1 MTPVIHCSV
10 GNLTL
15 VPRTVLPPR
24 KEVKLTRCDTS
35 GKDTRFKSYRRF
47 LLSHSSVR
55 LFQLYRSSGI
65 QTVAAVG
72 ADLTVEE
79 TNPTVSE
86 EVADETLE
94 VPPNSDESS
103 VPSPSKSTTISSKTK
118 HIRPGRK
125 SEMPPVN
132 EEELVPGASFIG
144 KIRSIQPFGCFV
156 DFGAYTDGL
165 VHVSRISDSYVK
177 DVASVVSIGQEVK
190 VRIVEANM
198 ETGRISLTMRD
209 KDGTTKVQQKRES
222 TAESGE
228 KPKSFRKTGSRS
240 DQKRGETKKS
250 SKFAKG
256 QILDGTVK
264 NLNRSGAFISLPD
277 GEEGFLPIEEES
289 ESYAI
294 LGSSSLQ
301 VGQEV
306 NVRVL
311 RIARGKV
318 TLTMKKEEDVDEL
331 NKQLNQGVVHTAT
344 NPFELAFRKNK
355 EISAFL
361 DERERT
367 QESLKKIEQTIE
379 VGETVGNSD
388 AFAVDNSAKANG
400 DQTVGSSDSH
410 TEVNDEISINEEQ
423 LEEIP
428 VVDSLSDVVESKD
441 DGSLGVLTETV
452 DTVAKEDEKGSELFS
467 HSSQDS
473 VIDEIPVKGIED
485 STEILKEESITSQDA
500 VPDGGESS
508 ASNLSSS
515 LAVDDTPLPSE
526 SKEVTYDI
534 RALEQPEGTLL
545 TAEEAEVSSAEVTE
559 TGRAA
564 ETDEA
569 SLPSDDKEA
578 AGVIKSEVSL
588 EQVTETETFVKEEQ
602 GYEIPSSEEKE
613 DNLNSTQ
620 VDESTGDVKSEASL
634 EQVTETE
641 TLATG
646 EQGSETEDFTGQ
658 LDSRND
664 YGTIPEDLTKNQYD
678 KPIATEDVSV
688 PTNSSDAKSLSGGS
702 LDGQTDSSDEPRSVK
717 ATISPSLVKQLREET
732 GAGMMDC
739 KKALAES
746 GGDIAKAQELLRK
759 KGLASADKKASRATA
774 EGRIGSYIHDSRIG
788 ILIEVNCETDFV
800 SRGEIFKELVDD
812 LAMQVA
818 ACPQVRYLATEDV
831 PEDIVN
837 KEREIEMQ
845 KEDLLSKPENIRSKI
860 VDGRI
865 RKRLEEFALLEQPY
879 IKNDKMVVK
888 DLVKQTIATIGENIK
903 VKRFVRLNL
912 GEGLEKKSQDFAAE
926 VAAQTAAKSSPA
938 VAKDQPTETKE
949 DVEKPK
955 TVTVS
960 AALVKQLREETGA
973 GMMDCKKALAETGG
987 DIEKAQEYLRKKGL
1001 SSADKKSSR
1010 LAAEGRISAYIHD
1023 ARIGTLIEVNCETDF
1038 VGRNEKFKE
1047 LVDDLAMQVVAC
1059 PQVEFVSI
1067 EEIPESIIVKEKEI
1081 EMARD
1086 DLKSKPDQIKEKI
1099 VEGRITKR
1107 LGELALL
1114 EQPFIKADEIKVK
1127 DLVKQTV
1134 AALGENIKV
1143 RRFVRFTLGEN

>member
-1 MTPVIHCSV
+1 MRYS
-10 GNLTL
+10 LTCWNC
-15 VPRTVLPPR
+15 VPWSFPLR
-24 KEVKLTRCDTS
+24 
-35 GKDTRFKSYRRF
+35 
-47 LLSHSSVR
+47 SHSFMHSSDSI
-55 LFQLYRSSGI
+55 LFQLY
-65 QTVAAVG
+65 
-72 ADLTVEE
+72 ADLSIVSFVVEAPSHVARGLFFSYNYSSIEVSSRVLGRMSKSRKNRKTLAGDFHRLNE
-79 TNPTVSE
+79 TNHWSGCSLIGRPKSI
-86 EVADETLE
+86 
-94 VPPNSDESS
+94 PPLGPYWELGWY
-103 VPSPSKSTTISSKTK
+103 SKALR
-118 HIRPGRK
+118 HYPGVR
-125 SEMPPVN
+125 
-132 EEELVPGASFIG
+132 
-144 KIRSIQPFGCFV
+144 
-156 DFGAYTDGL
+156 D
-165 VHVSRISDSYVK
+165 SRIFD
-177 DVASVVSIGQEVK
+177 
-190 VRIVEANM
+190 
-198 ETGRISLTMRD
+198 
-209 KDGTTKVQQKRES
+209 
-222 TAESGE
+222 
-228 KPKSFRKTGSRS
+228 RS
-240 DQKRGETKKS
+240 DLTEVSHRAWCREIEFNGV
-250 SKFAKG
+250 KG
-256 QILDGTVK
+256 FIQLTHLIGDG
-264 NLNRSGAFISLPD
+264 PD
-277 GEEGFLPIEEES
+277 GANLGRSKWAGLES
-289 ESYAI
+289 ESFRQKFRNVDKIRCRRFAAKKLLHFVVSNTFFSI
-294 LGSSSLQ
+294 MFVKLGESGFDFRPNFASSMEIFFSVDSRSSSLQ

-361 DERERT
+361 DERKRT

-379 VGETVGNSD
+379 VGETVDNSD

-428 VVDSLSDVVESKD
+428 IVDSLSDVVESKD
-441 DGSLGVLTETV
+441 EGSLSALTETV
-452 DTVAKEDEKGSELFS
+452 DTVGKEDEKGSELLS

-485 STEILKEESITSQDA
+485 STEILKEESITSQDS
-500 VPDGGESS
+500 VPDGGESF
-508 ASNLSSS
+508 ASNLSFS
-515 LAVDDTPLPSE
+515 LAVDDTLPSE
-526 SKEVTYDI
+526 SKEAADDI

-545 TAEEAEVSSAEVTE
+545 AAEEAEASSTQVTE

-578 AGVIKSEVSL
+578 AGDIKSEVSV

-602 GYEIPSSEEKE
+602 GSEVPSLKEKE
-613 DNLNSTQ
+613 GNLNSTQ
-620 VDESTGDVKSEASL
+620 VDDSAGNVKSEASL

-641 TLATG
+641 MTETPAKD
-646 EQGSETEDFTGQ
+646 EQGSETDDSTGQ
-658 LDSRND
+658 LNTKKYYR
-664 YGTIPEDLTKNQYD
+664 TIPEDLSKNQFD
-678 KPIATEDVSV
+678 KPIAIEDVAV
-688 PTNSSDAKSLSGGS
+688 PTNSSDAKSEAEGS
-702 LDGQTDSSDEPRSVK
+702 LNEQTDSSDEPRSVK
-717 ATISPSLVKQLREET
+717 ATISPALVKQLREET

-739 KKALAES
+739 KKALVES

-759 KGLASADKKASRATA
+759 KGLASADKKASRTTA

-800 SRGEIFKELVDD
+800 SRGEIFKELVED

-818 ACPQVRYLATEDV
+818 ACSQVCYLATEDI

-865 RKRLEEFALLEQPY
+865 RKRLEEFVLLEQPY

-912 GEGLEKKSQDFAAE
+912 GEGLEKKSQNFAAE
-926 VAAQTAAKSSPA
+926 IAAQTTAKSSPA
-938 VAKDQPTETKE
+938 VAKDQSTETK
-949 DVEKPK
+949 DVEKSK
-955 TVTVS
+955 TVAVS
-960 AALVKQLREETGA
+960 ASLVKQLREETGA
-973 GMMDCKKALAETGG
+973 GMMDCKKALAETEG

-1001 SSADKKSSR
+1001 ASADKKSSR

-1038 VGRNEKFKE
+1038 VSRNEKFKE

-1067 EEIPESIIVKEKEI
+1067 DEIPESIIAKEKEI

-1114 EQPFIKADEIKVK
+1114 EQPFIKDDDIKVK